1 MSGPSAP
8 ADDAQAAGFDS
19 LPLPAAQLQN
29 LQDMGYA
36 LMTPVQALSLPPALQ
51 GRDLIAQAKTGSGK
65 TAAFADPAAPLRQPG
80 TRREGH
86 LPRPHPFAH
95 P

>member
-1 MSGPSAP
+1 MSAPSAL
-8 ADDAQAAGFDS
+8 DGDGQAAGFDT

-51 GRDLIAQAKTGSGK
+51 GRDLIAQA
-65 TAAFADPAAPLRQPG
+65 
-80 TRREGH
+80 
-86 LPRPHPFAH
+86 
-95 P
+95 